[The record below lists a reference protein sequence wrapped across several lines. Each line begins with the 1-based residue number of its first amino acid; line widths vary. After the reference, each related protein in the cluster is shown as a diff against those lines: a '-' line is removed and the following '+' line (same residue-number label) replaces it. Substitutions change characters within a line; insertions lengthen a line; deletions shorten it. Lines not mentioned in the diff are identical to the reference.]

1 MPKRKDVMRP
11 SKEQL
16 EKQLSTEKTGYDLL
30 LEQKEANI
38 DKLDSYLL
46 DHPDATRKQISEAT
60 GISVR
65 SISRYMTILKERY
78 GKDAVKNVA
87 EKQLEDKKKRMGQ
100 LKELLAREPTLTR
113 KKLAEKLGVSLR
125 TLKSYLRELK

>member
-1 MPKRKDVMRP
+1 MAKRKDVMRP
-11 SKEQL
+11 SKE
-16 EKQLSTEKTGYDLL
+16 EISRQLSMEKTGYDLL

-38 DKLDSYLL
+38 DKLDSYLI

-78 GKDAVKNVA
+78 GKDVIKNVA
-87 EKQLEDKKKRMGQ
+87 EKQLEDKNKRMAQ
-100 LKELLAREPTLTR
+100 LKELLAKEPTLTR

>member
-1 MPKRKDVMRP
+1 MAKKKDVMKP

-16 EKQLSTEKTGYDLL
+16 HKQLTTEQNGYEKL
-30 LEQKEANI
+30 LEQKEVNI
-38 DKLDSYLL
+38 DKLDSYLIE
-46 DHPDATRKQISEAT
+46 HPEATRKQISEAT

-78 GKDAVKNVA
+78 GEDAVKNVA
-87 EKQLEDKKKRMGQ
+87 EKQLENKIARMKQ
-100 LKELLAREPTLTR
+100 LKELLAKEPTLTR
-113 KKLAEKLGVSLR
+113 QKLATKLGVSLR